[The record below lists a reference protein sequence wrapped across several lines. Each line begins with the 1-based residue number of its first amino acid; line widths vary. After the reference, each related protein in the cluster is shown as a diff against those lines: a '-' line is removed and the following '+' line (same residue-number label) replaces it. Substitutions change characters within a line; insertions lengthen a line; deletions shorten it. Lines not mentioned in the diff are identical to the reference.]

1 MDYISV
7 KKLSEKYKIDFYQF
21 ISYLEFLNIPIE
33 IKNNIKTIS
42 NENIALIDKFISTYT
57 TNQMKYIKSH
67 NIKNFYEGTLLLDLL
82 KKYNLNEKQ
91 FRIKCEHVN
100 LEFKYVYS
108 DEECKRFDEFMK
120 SISTFNRAELRDLK
134 YTRDGW
140 IPLRNIINELGKKYD
155 FCENTA
161 LAILEYLTIKVYKPS
176 HQFAFINNEQKNKF
190 EDFLKGFSS
199 AKERKLYFQEQT
211 CMKKYGVSNPSCS
224 NEARNKI
231 SEKIKES
238 CTEERQ
244 KKIEESKLKKY
255 GKRSIT
261 DSEKSMKSRIENN
274 GSLVVNHKYE
284 YDNLQFHS
292 SWELY
297 YYIYEKEILENNI
310 SRGNIFEYEFDGK
323 IHRYEC
329 DFIVNDKNVEIKGN
343 QYLDENEEL
352 YFPYTKQTKIDSIE
366 KQKQWN
372 AKQKC
377 MKENNVQII
386 SKKEIDSII
395 KIVDKKYTKNYI
407 HLFRIDLEFP
417 YPTIKNKSDYDII
430 RYFHKSIYHARRNGE
445 LSPFEAWQNKNLVKK
460 SALNR
465 LKYIGTCKPFDI
477 VQGFNIAKIAPKV
490 SVFNPKLAE
499 ELIKKYL
506 NDYDTIIDSFSGF
519 SGRMI
524 GAWRCGKKYIGYDIN
539 KTHVEESNM
548 IINYFDMKNCSVLQK
563 NLLDVKET
571 TYGKNYAFFTCSPY
585 EDKEIWNENE
595 IIKSCDEWIDLCL
608 KKHKCKKYLF
618 VVDKT
623 EKYKNNIVE
632 IIENKSHIGS
642 NNEYVILIE
651 K

>member
-1 MDYISV
+1 MNVISL
-7 KKLSEKYKIDFYQF
+7 KKLSEQTKIDFYQ
-21 ISYLEFLNIPIE
+21 LE
-33 IKNNIKTIS
+33 
-42 NENIALIDKFISTYT
+42 
-57 TNQMKYIKSH
+57 KYIKYLGKELVIENNVKKVNCDDLELIAKFINSYSTNEISYIISH
-67 NIKNFYEGTLLLDLL
+67 NIPPFFNGTLMLSLR
-82 KKYNLNEKQ
+82 KKYNLNDKQ
-91 FRIKCEHVN
+91 FKTKIAN
-100 LEFKYVYS
+100 IPLDYKYVYS
-108 DEECKRFDEFMK
+108 DEECKLFNDFINK
-120 SISTFNRAELRDLK
+120 NSVKNRAELREMK
-134 YTRDGW
+134 YINEGW
-140 IPLRNIINELGKKYD
+140 IPLRQIIDDFGNKYNFSVNTGKSMIRLLNIE
-155 FCENTA
+155 
-161 LAILEYLTIKVYKPS
+161 VYKPS
-176 HQFAFINNEQKNKF
+176 DNLSFLSEEQKNKF
-190 EDFLKGFSS
+190 EDFLKAFSS
-199 AKERKLYFQEQT
+199 AKERRLYFQEKT
-211 CMKKYGVSNPSCS
+211 CQEKYGVNNPSCS
-224 NEARNKI
+224 EEAKNKI
-231 SEKIKES
+231 SEKVKES
-238 CTEERQ
+238 CTDERQ
-244 KKIEESKLKKY
+244 KKIEETKLKKY

-274 GSLVVNHKYE
+274 GSIVVNHKYE

-297 YYIYEKEILENNI
+297 YYIYQKEILGNNI

-372 AKQKC
+372 SKQKC
-377 MKENNVQII
+377 MEENNVQII

-395 KIVDKKYTKNYI
+395 KIVDEKYTKNYVP
-407 HLFRIDLEFP
+407 LFRIDFEFP

-465 LKYIGTCKPFDI
+465 LKYIGTCKPFDV

-506 NDYDTIIDSFSGF
+506 NDCNTIIDSFSGF
-519 SGRMI
+519 SGRMV

-548 IINYFDMKNCSVLQK
+548 IINYFDMKNCSVSQK
-563 NLLDVKET
+563 DLLNMEET
-571 TYGKNYAFFTCSPY
+571 NYDKNYAFFTCSPY

-595 IIKSCDEWIDLCL
+595 TIKSCDEWIDLCL
-608 KKHKCKKYLF
+608 EKHKCKKYLF

-623 EKYKNNIVE
+623 KKYKNNIVE
-632 IIENKSHIGS
+632 IIENKSHFGS